1 MEAQKGVASRIELCE
16 RLEVG
21 GVTPSVENIRETLGK
36 CSLPVNVLV
45 RSREGDFVYNGEEV
59 QQMLDTIDTCKS
71 LNVNGIVIGALTPE
85 GDVDMPLMRRF
96 MEAAAPLEVTFHR
109 AFDECRD
116 PQRALEDIIDL
127 GCKRLLT
134 SGQKPSAITGRLLI
148 KELIDQA
155 AGRIIIM
162 PGAGIM
168 PINIYQLISATGA
181 NEYHGSARG
190 PSGKTDSS
198 VVRRIVDALDW
209 K

>member
-1 MEAQKGVASRIELCE
+1 MEAQKGGASRIELCE

-59 QQMLDTIDTCKS
+59 QQMLDTIDACKS

-181 NEYHGSARG
+181 NEYHGSASG